1 MTALKEKSPESIVL
15 RFVWL
20 ENLTQDYTNEEIGQ
34 IIRDLYGYARNGT
47 IPPQY
52 LDRGM
57 RGLWRSMKD
66 GVDKDFSKYREKSQK
81 NSDAAKARWEKQTQK
96 DDVSAVQTDANALCE
111 MRTHTAASNCIHS
124 HPTNTNTNTDTSTDT
139 ATVTPEVPATA
150 ADSRTDS
157 DLAEI
162 VQHFQRVI
170 GELPPSAFDKLQRW
184 REVYSAE
191 IIRAAFDEAAE
202 SGHRSWKYVES
213 ILKNWQADGVRTMGD
228 VEARREAR
236 KKPKQPQEKKWEM
249 LT

>member
-1 MTALKEKSPESIVL
+1 MKGKNPETIVL

-20 ENLTQDYTNEEIGQ
+20 ESLTQDYTNAEIGQ
-34 IIRDLYGYARNGT
+34 IVRDLYHYASQST
-47 IPPQY
+47 EPQQY
-52 LDRGM
+52 ADRGM

-111 MRTHTAASNCIHS
+111 MRTHTVASNCMRP
-124 HPTNTNTNTDTSTDT
+124 HPTNTDTSTDT

-170 GELPPSAFDKLQRW
+170 GGLPPSAFDKLQRW
-184 REVYSAE
+184 REVYPAE

-213 ILKNWQADGVRTMGD
+213 ILKNWQADGVRTLGD
-228 VEARREAR
+228 VKSRREAR
-236 KKPKQPQEKKWEM
+236 KKPERKMEV

>member
-1 MTALKEKSPESIVL
+1 MTALKEKSPENIVL

-20 ENLTQDYTNEEIGQ
+20 ESLTQDYTNEEIGQ
-34 IIRDLYGYARNGT
+34 LIRDLYSYASKGT
-47 IPPQY
+47 EPKQY
-52 LDRGM
+52 ADRGM

-66 GVDKDFSKYREKSQK
+66 GVDKDFFKYREKSQK
-81 NSDAAKARWEKQTQK
+81 AAASANARWSK
-96 DDVSAVQTDANALCE
+96 AVQSPVRVEMQSNANASEKVQTHLTECAGLRSH
-111 MRTHTAASNCIHS
+111 RTSTC
-124 HPTNTNTNTDTSTDT
+124 TNTNT
-139 ATVTPEVPATA
+139 ATVTSTPEIPASA
-150 ADSRTDS
+150 ASESEIDS

-184 REVYSAE
+184 REVYPAE

-202 SGHRSWKYVES
+202 SGHRSWKYVDG
-213 ILKNWQADGVRTMGD
+213 ILKGWQADGVRTLGD

-236 KKPKQPQEKKWEM
+236 KKPEQPQERKFEV

>member
-1 MTALKEKSPESIVL
+1 MKGKSPETIVL

-20 ENLTQDYTNEEIGQ
+20 ESLTQDYTNVEIGQ
-34 IIRDLYGYARNGT
+34 IIRDLYHYASQGAE
-47 IPPQY
+47 PQQY
-52 LDRGM
+52 ADRGM

-96 DDVSAVQTDANALCE
+96 EDVSAVQTDANALCE

-124 HPTNTNTNTDTSTDT
+124 HPTNTDTNT
-139 ATVTPEVPATA
+139 ATVTSTPEISTSA
-150 ADSRTDS
+150 ASASEIDS

-162 VQHFQRVI
+162 VQHFQEVI
-170 GELPPSAFDKLQRW
+170 GDFPRSALDKLQRW
-184 REVYSAE
+184 RDVYSVE
-191 IIRAAFDEAAE
+191 IIRAAIDEAAE
-202 SGHRSWKYVES
+202 NNVRKWRYVDGV
-213 ILKNWQADGVRTMGD
+213 LKGWQADGVRTLGD

-236 KKPKQPQEKKWEM
+236 KKPEQPQERKFEV

>member
-1 MTALKEKSPESIVL
+1 MARNYFPFYFSLHATAQTMKPKMRAAFYEAIINYGVTGEIPTLPDSISGYWPIVQPMLDAARKHYEVGEKGGRPSKQVQFGSDSSETNSYSESETTGFPISETNNKKENKKKKEK
-15 RFVWL
+15 
-20 ENLTQDYTNEEIGQ
+20 
-34 IIRDLYGYARNGT
+34 
-47 IPPQY
+47 
-52 LDRGM
+52 
-57 RGLWRSMKD
+57 
-66 GVDKDFSKYREKSQK
+66 QK
-81 NSDAAKARWEKQTQK
+81 ET
-96 DDVSAVQTDANALCE
+96 
-111 MRTHTAASNCIHS
+111 
-124 HPTNTNTNTDTSTDT
+124 
-139 ATVTPEVPATA
+139 PATA
-150 ADSRTDS
+150 AAPRTDS

-184 REVYSAE
+184 REVYPAE